1 MDQCLDYG
9 MVGSIDMISNGKRAF
24 SFTKEGMVS
33 IRGNNPTLKKRFS
46 KLEKILIFNRKT
58 YNFFTLTFSES
69 YNYISWFYPIYV
81 LKINHFNIPFV
92 IYVFFD
98 KRKF

>member
-46 KLEKILIFNRKT
+46 KLEIFLIFNRKT

-69 YNYISWFYPIYV
+69 YNYIS
-81 LKINHFNIPFV
+81 
-92 IYVFFD
+92 
-98 KRKF
+98 